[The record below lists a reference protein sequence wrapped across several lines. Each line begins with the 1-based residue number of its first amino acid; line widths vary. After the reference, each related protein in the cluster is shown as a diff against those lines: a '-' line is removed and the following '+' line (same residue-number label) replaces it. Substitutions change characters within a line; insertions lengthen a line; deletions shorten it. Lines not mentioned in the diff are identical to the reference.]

1 MLVIGVYIGL
11 DALKIEKMKVV
22 NIYHLFKICW

>member
-22 NIYHLFKICW
+22 KNYYSKVCW